1 MTKRKAVTI
10 SVTSNEFEAI
20 SNAFAE
26 YIDKIESGADD
37 DYINGVRKDSAHFTS
52 FKQKYL
58 RAVRIKERGTARNK
72 LIKRAVALALVKG
85 TEDDK

>member
-37 DYINGVRKDSAHFTS
+37 DYINDVRKDSAHFTS